1 MPLVIP
7 AGDARETDGLL
18 WQKQVEDCKGELPAE
33 SFLLSL
39 VSTDT

>member
-1 MPLVIP
+1 MYLVIL
-7 AGDARETDGLL
+7 AGDARERDGLL
-18 WQKQVEDCKGELPAE
+18 WQERVGDCKGELPAE